1 MYGNFCGPYW
11 SDGKFQS
18 SVEPTVEAIDELD
31 NTCREHDRT
40 YFRKGNLKEADYKFF
55 RQNFGNGLL
64 STAMAIPVGVQGF
77 LRADDKLS
85 KISQQL
91 THTMTKK
98 NLRGSNPATRAGNDT
113 KRMAPVAIA
122 TKRVG
127 SAPRITNKPSGTI
140 EVSHRSFLA
149 PIDCTGNFTVQ
160 QFYANPGLPGTFP
173 WLAKLARR
181 YEEYR
186 FKRLRFEYRSVC
198 ATDVNGVI
206 MMSFDYDAADGPPSS
221 KASQAQ
227 SIPNSEI
234 NCWSGNDLPV
244 PCDAPWKY
252 VRAGDLAPNLDI
264 KTYDLGVMN
273 LSSVY
278 GNGIITGELY
288 VEYTVELR
296 KPTDGP
302 TTSGQL
308 AFTTTSFA
316 NPFQSPSGM
325 GGILP
330 VKTINNT
337 DLLFTQPG
345 EFMFELDTTGTGLT
359 ASPPAPTMA
368 SASGGVATNMIG
380 FASATQGV
388 RLTRVRAYIGDVLT
402 YPTAG
407 AGTTLFA
414 VRLRIASADY
424 DSIS

>member
-11 SDGKFQS
+11 SDGQFQS
-18 SVEPTVEAIDELD
+18 SVEPTVAAIDELD
-31 NTCREHDRT
+31 QTCREHDAV
-40 YFRKGNLKEADYKFF
+40 YARKGNLKAADYKFF
-55 RQNFGNGLL
+55 KQNFGNGLL
-64 STAMAIPVGVQGF
+64 ATAMAIPVGLQGA
-77 LRADDKLS
+77 LRADDKPSKLS
-85 KISQQL
+85 PKQFY
-91 THTMTKK
+91 TMTKK
-98 NLRGSNPATRAGNDT
+98 NLRGSNPVTRTGNDT

-149 PIDCTGNFTVQ
+149 PIDCTGAFTVQ

-198 ATDVNGVI
+198 ATDTNGVI

-234 NCWSGNDLPV
+234 NCWSGNDLSI
-244 PCDAPWKY
+244 PCDSPWKY
-252 VRAGDLAPNLDI
+252 VRAGDLAANLDI

-278 GNGIITGELY
+278 GNGIVTGELY

-302 TTSGQL
+302 TTSGQI
-308 AFTTTSFA
+308 AFNTNAFGS
-316 NPFQSPSGM
+316 PFQTVVASS
-325 GGILP
+325 GILP
-330 VKTINNT
+330 IKVVNGN

-345 EFMFELDTTGTGLT
+345 EFLFEFDASGTGLT
-359 ASPPAPTMA
+359 TTAQIPSMA
-368 SASGGVATNMIG
+368 SVSGGVAANMM
-380 FASATQGV
+380 STTSTTQGI
-388 RLTRVRAYIGDVLT
+388 RLVKVRAYIGDTLT
-402 YPTAG
+402 YATAG
-407 AGTTLFA
+407 AGTTITST
-414 VRLRIASADY
+414 RLRIASADY

>member
-55 RQNFGNGLL
+55 KQNYGNGLL
-64 STAMAIPVGVQGF
+64 ATAMAIPVGIQGF

-85 KISQQL
+85 KISNQQI
-91 THTMTKK
+91 HTMTKK

-127 SAPRITNKPSGTI
+127 TAPRITNKPSGTI
-140 EVSHRSFLA
+140 EVSHRSFLS
-149 PIDCTGNFTVQ
+149 PIDCTTAFTVQ
-160 QFYANPGLPGTFP
+160 QFYANPGLPGSFP

-234 NCWSGNDLPV
+234 NCWSGNDLSI
-244 PCDAPWKY
+244 PCDSPWKY
-252 VRAGDLAPNLDI
+252 VRAGDLGPNLDI

-278 GNGIITGELY
+278 GNGIVTGELY

-308 AFTTTSFA
+308 AFTTTAFGA
-316 NPFQSPSGM
+316 PFQTANGQT
-325 GGILP
+325 GILP
-330 VKTINNT
+330 VKVLNSN

-345 EFMFELDTTGTGLT
+345 EFLFELDTNGTGLT
-359 ASPPAPTMA
+359 TTAQQPIMF
-368 SASGGVATNMIG
+368 SASGGVVANMMSTT
-380 FASATQGV
+380 SATQGV
-388 RLTRVRAYIGDVLT
+388 RLTKVRAYIGDT
-402 YPTAG
+402 MSYPTAG
-407 AGTTLFA
+407 AGTT
-414 VRLRIASADY
+414 VTSTRLRIASADY